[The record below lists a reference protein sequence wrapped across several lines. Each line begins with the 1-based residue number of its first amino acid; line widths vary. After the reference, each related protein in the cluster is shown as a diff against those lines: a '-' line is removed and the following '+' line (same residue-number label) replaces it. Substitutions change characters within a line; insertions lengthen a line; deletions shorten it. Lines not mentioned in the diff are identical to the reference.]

1 MPVIIINSGEKIDLE
16 SKFIFHKS
24 KFQKTDTFSNHS
36 QGGEQIVSTGKKF
49 MCFLQ
54 RLTYEMF
61 IKTIFNFLGFTFHF
75 TTAFCAGLATIIKV
89 EAGNQN
95 FGQNLIFQ
103 LKCVKQNLSTAFA
116 NIVDGG

>member
-1 MPVIIINSGEKIDLE
+1 MPYLKTICTVPVIIINSGEKIDLE

-54 RLTYEMF
+54 RLTYEII
-61 IKTIFNFLGFTFHF
+61 IKNCLTFHF
-75 TTAFCAGLATIIKV
+75 TTAFCSGLVIIIKV
-89 EAGNQN
+89 EAGNVN
-95 FGQNLIFQ
+95 FGHNLIF
-103 LKCVKQNLSTAFA
+103 L
-116 NIVDGG
+116 